1 MVNRKTNLT
10 MGSSCE
16 MCPICNGIA
25 CRGRIPGM
33 GSAGSGSVF
42 VNNYKKLQKVK
53 LNLKVMHT
61 YSQPDSKT
69 TLLGFSLSFPVIG
82 APIAS
87 VELNMGGEIS
97 EDTYIDAFIR
107 GCDDA
112 GIIGT
117 TGDGLKDFV
126 YKAGFKA
133 IKGVNGNAIPFIK
146 PWPDQEFFRKMNDAL
161 ISGAKVIG
169 IDIDAIGLT
178 ILKKIGKPTKMR
190 THQELKT
197 LIERIPLPVVLK
209 GIMTP
214 EEAEVAIA
222 CGASAIV
229 VSNHGGRTSDA
240 CPSTVEVLPSIAR
253 QVKKRIPILVDGGIR
268 SGEDIIKMIALG
280 ADAVMIGR
288 PIAISIF
295 RDTENGVKN
304 YLDNLNDQFI
314 KAMILTG
321 CHTIDEINEN
331 IIYQAKK

>member
-1 MVNRKTNLT
+1 MVKRTANYT

-42 VNNYKKLQKVK
+42 VNNYKKLQKVR

-61 YSQPDSKT
+61 YSQPDPKI
-69 TLLGFSLSFPVIG
+69 TLLGFFLSFPVIG

-87 VELNMGGEIS
+87 VDLNMGGEIS
-97 EDTYIDAFIR
+97 EEKYIDSSLK
-107 GCDDA
+107 GCDNA

-126 YKAGFKA
+126 YQAGFNA
-133 IKGVNGNAIPFIK
+133 INAVNGNAIPFIK

-161 ISGAKVIG
+161 DSGAKVIG

-178 ILKKIGKPTKMR
+178 ILQKIGKPTKMR
-190 THQELKT
+190 THEELKA
-197 LIERIPLPVVLK
+197 LIEKIPVPVVLK

-214 EEAEVAIA
+214 EEAEVAIE

-240 CPSTVEVLPSIAR
+240 CPSTVEVLSSISR
-253 QVKKRIPILVDGGIR
+253 QVKKRIPVLVDGGIR

-288 PIAISIF
+288 PIAISVF
-295 RDTENGVKN
+295 RDPENGVQD
-304 YLDNLNDQFI
+304 YLDNLRDQFI

-321 CHTIDEINEN
+321 CHSIDEIDES
-331 IIYQAKK
+331 IIYKAK